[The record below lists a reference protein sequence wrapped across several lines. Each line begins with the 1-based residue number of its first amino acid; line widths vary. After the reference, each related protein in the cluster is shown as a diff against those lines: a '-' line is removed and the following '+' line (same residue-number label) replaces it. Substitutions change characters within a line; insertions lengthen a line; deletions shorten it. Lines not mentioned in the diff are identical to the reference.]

1 VPRLPAA
8 SAEVSG
14 AADSDYCG
22 APSIAPLPHAS
33 EGAGKREEHPLNE
46 VRTPRYE
53 LADIQPGY
61 VIIEREMY
69 SKAARS
75 YFSAEPVPPKEPYR
89 EGSQVWSF
97 WEMAQSFRFSV
108 RDNQTGKLMKFD
120 ELLGLM
126 YYACCDKGSDLYR
139 IGELAHANR
148 ISIYVA
154 ITYEARDGS
163 RLNISLDK
171 LAILNRAFNE
181 RLRTAG
187 KKILILP
194 DYFGLYKELS
204 YGQIM
209 LDFGLTAMEEGS
221 DSPIKEGAP

>member
-1 VPRLPAA
+1 MAKVP
-8 SAEVSG
+8 G
-14 AADSDYCG
+14 AAGSDDRG
-22 APSIAPLPHAS
+22 APFTTPPPFPAVEAAG
-33 EGAGKREEHPLNE
+33 EGGEPVLN
-46 VRTPRYE
+46 VARTPRYE
-53 LADIQPGY
+53 LADVQPGY

-75 YFSAEPVPPKEPYR
+75 YFSVEPVPPKEPYR

-108 RDNQTGKLMKFD
+108 RDNQTGEVVKFD
-120 ELLGLM
+120 ELLGLL
-126 YYACCDKGSDLYR
+126 YYACCDHDSDLYR
-139 IGELAHANR
+139 IGELALGNK

-154 ITYEARDGS
+154 ITYEAPDGS

-171 LAILNRAFNE
+171 LAILNRAFND
-181 RLRTAG
+181 RLRTAD

-209 LDFGLTAMEEGS
+209 LDFGLTAMEQKA
-221 DSPIKEGAP
+221 DSPR